1 MLFKH
6 LKDPFYNWFVF
17 FQIVSEDQDVIQIDN
32 NVSCYDFIS
41 QDVVH
46 EGREGGR

>member
-1 MLFKH
+1 MFSKYLKH
-6 LKDPFYNWFVF
+6 LFYDGFVF
-17 FQIVSEDQDVIQIDN
+17 FQMVGEDQDVIQVNN

-46 EGREGGR
+46 EGLEGGR